1 MMDIEL
7 LRVIVQELRARAAKL
22 EGEAAEWAEDMQNM
36 EAKAEASPA
45 FREEYLESAR
55 VSRIFATSRK
65 AHAEEL
71 SELAALIESAANT
84 FAGKALCTAIE
95 NAARVR

>member
-1 MMDIEL
+1 MMLIM
-7 LRVIVQELRARAAKL
+7 IAQELRARAAKL
-22 EGEAAEWAEDMQNM
+22 QEESEAWSEDMRNM

-55 VSRIFATSRK
+55 VSKIFANARK

-71 SELAALIESAANT
+71 SKLADMIGSAADT

-95 NAARVR
+95 SAARAR